1 VRIISG
7 PVSLALLLTA
17 FTASSHLITAQEVS
31 TAVAKELPSILDT
44 YKDLHAHPELSH
56 HEERT
61 STYLATELRRSGY
74 TVTEHI
80 GRYPTGKQAYGIVAI
95 LKNGPGPHLLIRAD
109 MDALPIVE
117 ETGLSY
123 ASHVTTKT
131 EAGQDTGV
139 MHACG
144 HDVHVSVLIGTAR
157 ALASMRDKWH
167 GTLMLVGQTS
177 EVTIDGAK
185 AMLADHIYER
195 FGKPDLA
202 IALHDTNTLP
212 AGTVGI
218 ATGPALASSTSVD
231 VTIRGI
237 GGHGS
242 APELGKDPIVIAA
255 AFIQQIQTIVS
266 RQISPQDPAVV
277 TVGKI
282 EGGTR
287 RNIIPNQVK
296 LELTC
301 RAFSEKAR
309 QSILNGLRNAAQG
322 EAIAAGVPTDLLPTV
337 TVLDDEST
345 AVTYNDPT
353 LAARVRSA
361 LVTAVGDQH
370 VVDTPAIMGSED
382 FGILSLRDSAPKEA
396 LPSVL
401 FWLGASNPQKLAEAQ
416 SAGKALPGLHT
427 NRFEPDP
434 EPTLRTGITAM
445 TTTAIALLQP

>member
-1 VRIISG
+1 MRIISG
-7 PVSLALLLTA
+7 SISLALLLTTFA
-17 FTASSHLITAQEVS
+17 APSHLVTAQEIS
-31 TAVAKELPSILDT
+31 AAAVKELPSILDT

-61 STYLATELRRSGY
+61 STYLAAELRKSGY

-80 GRYPTGKQAYGIVAI
+80 GRYPTGKQAYGIIAI
-95 LKNGPGPHLLIRAD
+95 LKNGPGPRLLIRAD

-117 ETGLSY
+117 ETGLPY

-167 GTLMLVGQTS
+167 GTLMLVGQPS
-177 EVTIDGAK
+177 EETIDGAK
-185 AMLADHIYER
+185 ALLADHIYER

-202 IALHDTNTLP
+202 IALHDTNILP
-212 AGTVGI
+212 AGSVGL
-218 ATGPALASSTSVD
+218 ATGSALASSTSVD
-231 VTIRGI
+231 VTIHGI

-242 APELGKDPIVIAA
+242 SPELGKDPIVIAA
-255 AFIQQIQTIVS
+255 AFIEQIQTIVS

-282 EGGTR
+282 EGGTK

-309 QSILNGLRNAAQG
+309 QSILSGLRNAAQG
-322 EAIAAGVPTDLLPTV
+322 EAIAAGIPTDLLPTV
-337 TVLDDEST
+337 TVLEEEST
-345 AVTYNDPT
+345 PVTYNDPA

-361 LVTAVGDQH
+361 LVTAVGDKH
-370 VVDTPAIMGSED
+370 VIDTPAAMGSED

-396 LPSVL
+396 FPSVI
-401 FWLGASNPQKLAEAQ
+401 FWLGASNPKKLAEAQ
-416 SAGKALPGLHT
+416 AAGKALPGLHT
-427 NRFEPDP
+427 SRFEPDP